1 MSGGDRLSP
10 FCDSHQNFDLGLG
23 WKEKNRCNAYH
34 DWFLHFCLLIVNI
47 KGGSVLVESV
57 LWISN
62 SSQDSRWTE
71 SSLFLFSLAALCKF
85 LFCYIF
91 PRLIWM
97 FQAVWGGGKEAQVI
111 FCQHERHHLHPA
123 DCLHLLCD
131 LTYRYHLH
139 REEEENHLLGRD
151 GTRRSSSAV
160 HLQEGSWRRICAT
173 RRGELEGER
182 EQGGKVP
189 PLLDHHHLHLHLHL
203 LHNHLLGFKRTLHTG
218 RRKRMCID
226 LNLKILNI
234 FRLVVFVWLICFC
247 YLSFPY
253 IY

>member
-1 MSGGDRLSP
+1 
-10 FCDSHQNFDLGLG
+10 
-23 WKEKNRCNAYH
+23 
-34 DWFLHFCLLIVNI
+34 
-47 KGGSVLVESV
+47 
-57 LWISN
+57 
-62 SSQDSRWTE
+62 
-71 SSLFLFSLAALCKF
+71 
-85 LFCYIF
+85 
-91 PRLIWM
+91 M
-97 FQAVWGGGKEAQVI
+97 FQAVWGGGKEAQIV

-226 LNLKILNI
+226 LNLRILSI
-234 FRLVVFVWLICFC
+234 FRLVVFVWLMFKLPFISNFHT
-247 YLSFPY
+247 YINIQQHKMRKQNIETRSFNSKHNFLQWV
-253 IY
+253 